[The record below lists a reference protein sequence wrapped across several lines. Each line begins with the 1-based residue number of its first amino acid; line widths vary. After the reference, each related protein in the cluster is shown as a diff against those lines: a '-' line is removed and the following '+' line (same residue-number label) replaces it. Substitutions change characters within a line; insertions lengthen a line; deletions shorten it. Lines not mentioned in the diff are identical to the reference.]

1 MIIRL
6 DEVDSTNNYIK
17 THLAELSDGDAV
29 TAKRQTAGR
38 GRRGHSWADD
48 SGMLPLSMLLR
59 EPCDIETLTAR
70 TGLGVCNAVE
80 SFYKTS
86 EGPIKV
92 MIKWPNDIIIDD
104 HKVCGILCESVRFG
118 DFVNVVIGI
127 GVNISQSLGYFR
139 EQGLPNAGSLSELLG
154 SAPNKNELLERITEE
169 VNRFAAKP
177 FSECREEFKSRLI
190 NLGRRVRIIGGDGT
204 ERLAVAEDVA
214 ANGYLICRDE
224 NGVFE
229 VGSGEVSV
237 RGENGYI

>member
-17 THLAELSDGDAV
+17 AHLAELSDGDAV
-29 TAKRQTAGR
+29 TAERQTAGR
-38 GRRGHSWADD
+38 GRRGHCWADD

-59 EPCDIETLTAR
+59 DPCDIETLTAR
-70 TGLGVCNAVE
+70 AGLGVCNAIE
-80 SFYKTS
+80 SFYGGS
-86 EGPIKV
+86 AAV
-92 MIKWPNDIIIDD
+92 SIKWPNDIIIDY
-104 HKVCGILCESVRFG
+104 HKVCGILCENVRFG

-127 GVNISQSLGYFR
+127 GVNVSQSSEYFR
-139 EQGLPNAGSLSELLG
+139 EQELPNAGSLLELLG
-154 SAPNKNELLERITEE
+154 SAPDKNKLLERITEE

-190 NLGRRVRIIGGDGT
+190 NLGRRVRIIGGDGSV
-204 ERLAVAEDVA
+204 RFAAAEDIA

-224 NGVFE
+224 SGVFE
-229 VGSGEVSV
+229 VSSGEVSV